1 MASAGNDTLL
11 SGCAQF
17 RSQASAALGLTCSAG
32 RAGGFSK
39 SLRPRFD
46 MSRARVCSACV
57 PARVRAARQGK
68 RGGGGCTPAHSRG
81 AASARDHRGSEADPL
96 LAGPLP
102 FVSQESR
109 GNSCAGTAAREASSV
124 SDRRISE
131 SSPEQTLAEQADH
144 QLSSRGRA
152 PQLNAAEGQLQHRAR
167 LSAGG
172 RRGMPA
178 GGAKQPGQRA
188 SRGGRVNSS
197 GQCPGVQGASPAV
210 RQSPQSSPHCAVGR
224 GRRRRRKPNL
234 WCAQTACSSM
244 R

>member
-1 MASAGNDTLL
+1 MRACPRASGQRVRVSAVAGAARLL
-11 SGCAQF
+11 IRAAPQARVTTEAPKLI
-17 RSQASAALGLTCSAG
+17 RSSPVPSPSSHKN
-32 RAGGFSK
+32 RAGSVVQTWVQNLG
-39 SLRPRFD
+39 
-46 MSRARVCSACV
+46 MS
-57 PARVRAARQGK
+57 
-68 RGGGGCTPAHSRG
+68 
-81 AASARDHRGSEADPL
+81 
-96 LAGPLP
+96 
-102 FVSQESR
+102 
-109 GNSCAGTAAREASSV
+109 SS
-124 SDRRISE
+124 
-131 SSPEQTLAEQADH
+131 EQTLAEQADH

-152 PQLNAAEGQLQHRAR
+152 PQLNAAEGQLQHRHR

>member
-1 MASAGNDTLL
+1 MRACPRASGQRVRVSAVAGAARLL
-11 SGCAQF
+11 I
-17 RSQASAALGLTCSAG
+17 RAA
-32 RAGGFSK
+32 
-39 SLRPRFD
+39 PQ
-46 MSRARVCSACV
+46 ARVTTEAPKLIRSSREV
-57 PARVRAARQGK
+57 PF
-68 RGGGGCTPAHSRG
+68 
-81 AASARDHRGSEADPL
+81 
-96 LAGPLP
+96 LP
-102 FVSQESR
+102 QEQLR
-109 GNSCAGTAAREASSV
+109 GNSCAGSRLA
-124 SDRRISE
+124 E

-152 PQLNAAEGQLQHRAR
+152 PQLNAAEGQLQHRHR

>member
-1 MASAGNDTLL
+1 
-11 SGCAQF
+11 
-17 RSQASAALGLTCSAG
+17 
-32 RAGGFSK
+32 
-39 SLRPRFD
+39 

-68 RGGGGCTPAHSRG
+68 RGGRGCTPAHSRG

-96 LAGPLP
+96 LARGPLRLA
-102 FVSQESR
+102 S
-109 GNSCAGTAAREASSV
+109 GNSCAGTAAREASSEG
-124 SDRRISE
+124 SE

-224 GRRRRRKPNL
+224 GRRRRRKPDL

>member
-96 LAGPLP
+96 LTRGPLP
-102 FVSQESR
+102 QEQLR
-109 GNSCAGTAAREASSV
+109 GNSCAGSRLA
-124 SDRRISE
+124 E

-197 GQCPGVQGASPAV
+197 GQCPGVQGASPAI

>member
-96 LAGPLP
+96 LTRGPFLP
-102 FVSQESR
+102 QEQLR
-109 GNSCAGTAAREASSV
+109 GNSCAGSRLA
-124 SDRRISE
+124 E